1 MPILKRLGSIICKAW
16 ISVLEATC
24 QIFILRPYFRDIGKR
39 LAKTPKVYFTDVGT
53 PCYLAGL
60 KDAVAL
66 PFAELCPGYRIDWT
80 ARESTWPTPMIT
92 VSSNNQKIGV
102 ILDFMRHLLIG
113 FVRRQTDLYTV
124 YIKDG
129 RKAT

>member
-53 PCYLAGL
+53 LCYLAGL

-66 PFAELCPGYRIDWT
+66 PFAEL
-80 ARESTWPTPMIT
+80 
-92 VSSNNQKIGV
+92 
-102 ILDFMRHLLIG
+102 
-113 FVRRQTDLYTV
+113 
-124 YIKDG
+124 
-129 RKAT
+129 